1 MAALRQRQAV
11 AAFALEFTILTAA
24 RSGEVYNA
32 RWGEVDLARGV
43 WTVPAARM
51 KAGRE
56 HRVPLVP
63 RAMAILRAM
72 LALAGGPP
80 PDPAAFLFP
89 GHHPGKPLSSMS
101 MSMLLRRMEREETVH
116 GFRSTFRDWAAERTS
131 FSHEV
136 CEMALAHTIANK
148 AEAAYRRGDL
158 FDKRRE
164 LMQAWADWC
173 GCAAEEAT
181 GTIDPQPL
189 PVDTARASAIRLIPT
204 VGSPGGPPRRP
215 PGKPSLKALQASL
228 QGAPSDAPAAQPRKR
243 GRPPKVTAANAPPAK
258 PAGSE
263 PVDPHAAPPRKRG
276 RPPKAVTAALPAP
289 VKPAVARP
297 PASPRSE
304 PPPPTVQLDL
314 FGEG

>member
-1 MAALRQRQAV
+1 
-11 AAFALEFTILTAA
+11 
-24 RSGEVYNA
+24 
-32 RWGEVDLARGV
+32 
-43 WTVPAARM
+43 
-51 KAGRE
+51 
-56 HRVPLVP
+56 
-63 RAMAILRAM
+63 
-72 LALAGGPP
+72 
-80 PDPAAFLFP
+80 
-89 GHHPGKPLSSMS
+89 MS

-189 PVDTARASAIRLIPT
+189 PVDTARVDAARVGAIRLIPT

-228 QGAPSDAPAAQPRKR
+228 QGAPSDAPAAQPRTR
-243 GRPPKVTAANAPPAK
+243 GRPPKVTAVNAPPAK
-258 PAGSE
+258 AAGAE

-297 PASPRSE
+297 PTSPPAEPASE
-304 PPPPTVQLDL
+304 AVQLDL